1 MRFMCNSCINSEC
14 MKDKKIVKAQL
25 KRKGLSNK
33 KRVKRA

>member
-1 MRFMCNSCINSEC
+1 